1 MTRIR
6 REGWW
11 GTSGWTTT
19 PPLTASVGR
28 ELARKLREDEMKLDD
43 QTG

>member
-11 GTSGWTTT
+11 GTSGWRTT
-19 PPLTASVGR
+19 PSQRASVGR
-28 ELARKLREDEMKLDD
+28 ELARKLREEEMKLDD
-43 QTG
+43 QT